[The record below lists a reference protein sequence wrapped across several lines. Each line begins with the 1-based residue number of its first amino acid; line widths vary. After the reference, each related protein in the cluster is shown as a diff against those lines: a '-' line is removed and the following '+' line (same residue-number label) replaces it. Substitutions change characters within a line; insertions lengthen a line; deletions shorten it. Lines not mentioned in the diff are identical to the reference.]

1 MATLAELGLL
11 EAGPG
16 PARPRLVR
24 HGGLFHGMFRLLAG
38 DLNGAVSDLSA
49 SVGLARREAG
59 GFQSRAVRPLLPG
72 AGSVSGPCPCTT
84 WLITA

>member
-11 EAGPG
+11 EAGPV
-16 PARPRLVR
+16 RLGR
-24 HGGLFHGMFRLLAG
+24 ASADGLSFHGMFRLLAG

-59 GFQSRAVRPLLPG
+59 FRAGL
-72 AGSVSGPCPCTT
+72 SVHCYLALAQTF
-84 WLITA
+84 